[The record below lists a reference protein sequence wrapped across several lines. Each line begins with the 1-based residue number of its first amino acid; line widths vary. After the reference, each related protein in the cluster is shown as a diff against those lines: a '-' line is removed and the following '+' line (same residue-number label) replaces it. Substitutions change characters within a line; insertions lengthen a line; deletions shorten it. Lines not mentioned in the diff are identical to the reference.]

1 MLDGK
6 KKYLLLL
13 AVFLLGVMAAPK
25 VRTLP
30 LLDKLPSL

>member
-1 MLDGK
+1 MN
-6 KKYLLLL
+6 KKYMVYG
-13 AVFLLGVMAAPK
+13 AVFLAGVVFAPK